1 MTDTDL
7 PSLETLADRYYDA
20 GDKTRKGWTYFRSY
34 TRLLEARR
42 NEPLRVLE
50 LGVFSGASL
59 LSWRDYLPRATI
71 VGIDIMDPPDRVIGQ
86 DRIHV
91 LQGSQDD
98 PALLDRA
105 AAVAGGAFDLIV
117 DDASHI
123 GYLTKR
129 SLHYLFPRRLVPG
142 GWYVIEDF
150 GTGYLGAYP
159 DGRDF
164 AVPDCN
170 DAVPGATEFRS
181 SQHGMVGV
189 VKQLVDLLM
198 QELMTGVRS
207 HLSIERIIIETNIVF
222 IEKSLQPGGPLPDP
236 AQMSTVAPEPGAD
249 RLDTLTGT
257 LADHGER
264 IRRLEVL
271 AGRTPA
277 RSPWL
282 RRWF

>member
-20 GDKTRKGWTYFRSY
+20 GDKTRKGWTYLRSY

-59 LSWRDYLPRATI
+59 LSGVTTCRARRLSASISWTRRTGLPARTGFTSFKAARTI
-71 VGIDIMDPPDRVIGQ
+71 PRCSIGPPRW
-86 DRIHV
+86 
-91 LQGSQDD
+91 
-98 PALLDRA
+98 P
-105 AAVAGGAFDLIV
+105 GGAFDLIV

-129 SLHYLFPRRLVPG
+129 SLHYLLPRSAGAR

-159 DGRDF
+159 DGGISR
-164 AVPDCN
+164 CRI
-170 DAVPGATEFRS
+170 ATTRS
-181 SQHGMVGV
+181 PAPPSSAAARTGWSAF

-207 HLSIERIIIETNIVF
+207 HLSIERVIVETNIVF

-236 AQMSTVAPEPGAD
+236 AQMSTVAPEPDAGAD

-257 LADHGER
+257 LAHHAEGY
-264 IRRLEVL
+264 LPV
-271 AGRTPA
+271 
-277 RSPWL
+277 
-282 RRWF
+282 

>member
-1 MTDTDL
+1 MTDAEF
-7 PSLETLADRYYDA
+7 PSLEALADRYYAAD
-20 GDKTRKGWTYFRSY
+20 DKNRKGWTYFKSY
-34 TRLLEARR
+34 ARLLENRR
-42 NEPLRVLE
+42 GDTLRVLE
-50 LGVFSGASL
+50 LGVASGASL
-59 LSWRDYLPRATI
+59 LSWRDYLPRATV
-71 VGIDIMDPPDRVIGQ
+71 VGIDIIDPPKRVLGQ
-86 DRIHV
+86 ERVHV

-105 AAVAGGAFDLIV
+105 AAVAGGPFDLII

-129 SLHYLFPRRLVPG
+129 SLHYLFLRWLVPG

-164 AVPDCN
+164 AAPDCN

-181 SQHGMVGV
+181 SQNGMVGV

-207 HLSIERIIIETNIVF
+207 HLSIERLIIETNIVF
-222 IEKSLQPGGPLPDP
+222 IEKSTQPGGPVPDAGQASAAASEP
-236 AQMSTVAPEPGAD
+236 AAD
-249 RLDTLTGT
+249 RLGT
-257 LADHGER
+257 LAAAVEGHAER
-264 IRRLEVL
+264 IHRLEVL
-271 AGRTPA
+271 VDRLQRT
-277 RSPWL
+277 
-282 RRWF
+282 